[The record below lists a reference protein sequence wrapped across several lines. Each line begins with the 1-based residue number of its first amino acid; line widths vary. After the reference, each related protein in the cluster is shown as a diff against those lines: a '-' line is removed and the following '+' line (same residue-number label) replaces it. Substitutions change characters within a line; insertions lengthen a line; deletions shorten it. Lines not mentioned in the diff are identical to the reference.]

1 MLIGDDYDAD
11 TDEVDS
17 DRLWVIKQL
26 MQHPLL
32 KDGAH
37 PIFAREDEPPQLIM
51 VPKTPTVLLEGLR
64 KKEDWFQHQF
74 GVSANDLVKKFRNK
88 RRVHKEYREDIDD
101 AIILIRSLK
110 KIEVED
116 TLSNIPWAVDYI
128 ETIKGLG
135 ISDKDMVALKK
146 YAGVRETSLQQA
158 CIQWENAD
166 NVISKLLK
174 LEGNWS
180 EQQRGLW
187 VESLQKRGDA
197 KKMWRNTLHQAG
209 NLTKMENTW
218 MVSAS
223 RILDEQG
230 PMTSRNI
237 VYHLSDFD
245 GRNKSLTT
253 QKIGAML
260 KMYGSEFDIHKNG
273 SRWEKEGASQNLILK
288 DPLAY
293 AAGFLDADG
302 YITITNRGEP
312 RAGIIATGERGKVH
326 CEQLYKTLGCG
337 VLQLD
342 LKVHKNSTRSQHRLQ
357 FYSKD
362 DLRKLLKG
370 ISPHLQLKKK
380 QADCVLQLLNLRGR
394 KGDLITK
401 RKDELYKIVK
411 WENWKDVPEKAE
423 ELLREWNVDEQE
435 VLSWGRSDPEA
446 ILLVDD
452 ANRVVGGI

>member
-1 MLIGDDYDAD
+1 MLIGDDYDAE

-17 DRLWVIKQL
+17 DRIWVIKQL

-37 PIFAREDEPPQLIM
+37 PVFTKEDEPVQQFISQEPPI
-51 VPKTPTVLLEGLR
+51 VLLEGLR
-64 KKEDWFQHQF
+64 KKEDWFQSQF
-74 GVSANDLVKKFRNK
+74 GVSANDLVKKFRSK
-88 RRVHKEYREDIDD
+88 RRMHKEYREDIDD

-116 TLSNIPWAVDYI
+116 TLSNMSWAIDYG

-135 ISDKDMVALKK
+135 ISDKDLLALKK
-146 YAGVRETSLQQA
+146 FGDVRRTSLEQA
-158 CIQWENAD
+158 CIQWNNAD
-166 NVISKLLK
+166 NTISKLLE

-180 EQQRGLW
+180 DEQRTLW
-187 VESLQKRGDA
+187 VESLQKRADA
-197 KKMWRNTLHQAG
+197 KKMWKNTLHQAG
-209 NLTKMENTW
+209 NLNKTENEW

-223 RILDEQG
+223 RVLDENG

-237 VYHLSDFD
+237 VYHLSDLD
-245 GRNKSLTT
+245 GRNKGLTT
-253 QKIGAML
+253 QKMGALL
-260 KMYGSEFDIHKNG
+260 KMYGSEFEIFKSG
-273 SRWEKEGASQNLILK
+273 TRWEKEGTTHDLILK
-288 DPLAY
+288 DPWAY

-370 ISPHLQLKKK
+370 ISPHLKLKKE
-380 QADCVLQLLNLRGR
+380 QAKCVLQLLNLRGR

-435 VLSWGRSDPEA
+435 VLSWARSDPEV
-446 ILLVDD
+446 IRLVDD
-452 ANRVVGGI
+452 MSGLVGDI